1 MGTDTK
7 SIRLKDKVI
16 IITGGGSGIGKE
28 YCIGL
33 AKEGAGVVAA
43 DIDFEAAKAVAK
55 EIEKS
60 GGQALAVQTDVSSE
74 ASTLDMAK
82 KTVARFSRIDV
93 LVNNAGLF
101 TALGGHRPFMEI
113 TVAEWDRTMAV
124 NIKGLFLCVRAVYPY
139 MKAQG
144 KGKIVNIGS
153 TIASEGGP
161 GHLHYGT
168 SKGAV
173 LSFTRNLAR
182 ELADDNITV
191 NTLSPGMTTHE
202 AVIAKKGMT
211 QDRIDQMVKSR
222 CIHKDM
228 IPQDLVGTLAFL
240 ASDDS
245 NMVCGQNIIVDG
257 GFWFT

>member
-1 MGTDTK
+1 M
-7 SIRLKDKVI
+7 SLENKVAV
-16 IITGGGSGIGKE
+16 ITGGGLGIGKE
-28 YCIGL
+28 YCLGL
-33 AKEGAGVVAA
+33 AKEGAGVVVA
-43 DIDFEAAKAVAK
+43 DIDFEAANNVAL
-55 EIEKS
+55 EIERA
-60 GGQALAVQTDVSSE
+60 GGKALAVRTDVSDE
-74 ASTLDMAK
+74 AGTIAMAK
-82 KTVARFSRIDV
+82 KTAECFGRIDV

-101 TALGGHRPFMEI
+101 TALGGHKPFMELS
-113 TVAEWDRTMAV
+113 VADWDRTMAV
-124 NIKGLFLCVRAVYPY
+124 NVKGLFLCVRAVYPY

-153 TIASEGGP
+153 TIASEGGA

-211 QDRIDQMVKSR
+211 QDRIDRMVKSR
-222 CIHKDM
+222 CVHKDM
-228 IPQDLVGTLAFL
+228 VPRDLVGTLVFL

-245 NMVCGQNIIVDG
+245 DMVCGQNIIVDG
-257 GFWFT
+257 GFWFA